1 MSNSQ
6 TTQALHQFTDDNFA
20 TEVLASDVP
29 VLVDFWADWCAPCR
43 MLTPVIEN
51 LAADHVGQAVV
62 GKLHVDENPQTASQ
76 YGINSIPTVLVFKG
90 GEVVERIVGVQP
102 QKRYEQSLG
111 V

>member
-1 MSNSQ
+1 MANS
-6 TTQALHQFTDDNFA
+6 TTTTTPRQFTDDNFA
-20 TEVLASDVP
+20 ADVLGSDVP

-43 MLTPVIEN
+43 MLTPTIEQ
-51 LAADHVGQAVV
+51 LAADHAGTAVV

-76 YGINSIPTVLVFKG
+76 YGVSSIPTVMVFKG

-102 QKRYEQSLG
+102 AKRYEEAIG